1 MNFEGRGKYI
11 WLGIFIIGFL
21 CSSYEPFDR
30 ITWAVEVLPA
40 ILALLF
46 LYFTKK
52 RFECSNFLYIVA
64 LVHCL
69 ILFTGGHYSYAHTPH
84 MEWLN
89 FLFGDGTR
97 NNFDKIGHF
106 IQGVTPALFAREF
119 LIRDKIVVRKSW
131 TNFIAFCF
139 AMTISAFYEIA
150 EWLAAIIYKAKATSF
165 LGTQGYVWDTQ
176 TDMFMALVG
185 AILAMIVFGKK
196 HNKWMA
202 EKELEMDNRRKNIV
216 NK

>member
-1 MNFEGRGKYI
+1 
-11 WLGIFIIGFL
+11 
-21 CSSYEPFDR
+21 
-30 ITWAVEVLPA
+30 
-40 ILALLF
+40 
-46 LYFTKK
+46 
-52 RFECSNFLYIVA
+52 
-64 LVHCL
+64 
-69 ILFTGGHYSYAHTPH
+69 
-84 MEWLN
+84 
-89 FLFGDGTR
+89 
-97 NNFDKIGHF
+97 
-106 IQGVTPALFAREF
+106 
-119 LIRDKIVVRKSW
+119 
-131 TNFIAFCF
+131 
-139 AMTISAFYEIA
+139 MTISAFYEIA

>member
-1 MNFEGRGKYI
+1 MNFKGNGKYI
-11 WLGIFIIGFL
+11 WIGIFIIGFL
-21 CSSYEPFDR
+21 FSSYEPFDR
-30 ITWAVEVLPA
+30 ITWAMEVAPA
-40 ILALLF
+40 FLGILF
-46 LYFTKK
+46 LYCTRK
-52 RFECSNFLYIVA
+52 RFEFSNFIYIVA

-69 ILFTGGHYSYAHTPH
+69 ILFIGGHSSYANVPH

-106 IQGVTPALFAREF
+106 IQGVTPALLAREF
-119 LIRDKIVVRKSW
+119 LLRDKIIVKESW
-131 TNFIAFCF
+131 ANFAAFCF
-139 AMTISAFYEIA
+139 AMTISAVYELV
-150 EWLAAIIYKAKATSF
+150 EWIAAIIYEGKANSF

-202 EKELEMDNRRKNIV
+202 EKELEMKERRTIQ
-216 NK
+216 